1 MLLFQKNGLVFIGE
15 GVMIGCGDFMQLSIS
30 TVIAT
35 AGCLWALATFPTIY
49 GLTGV
54 WIGFGVF
61 NSLRLAGVIA
71 HQLRFGP
78 LAPRKM
84 KLLATKSDQQP

>member
-1 MLLFQKNGLVFIGE
+1 
-15 GVMIGCGDFMQLSIS
+15 MIGCGNFMQLSIS

-35 AGCLWALATFPTIY
+35 AGCLWALHTFPPIY

-54 WIGFGVF
+54 WMGFGVF

-71 HQLRFGP
+71 HQLFLGP
-78 LAPRKM
+78 LAPRNM
-84 KLLATKSDQQP
+84 KKAEKRNA

>member
-1 MLLFQKNGLVFIGE
+1 
-15 GVMIGCGDFMQLSIS
+15 MIGCGNYLQLSIS

-35 AGCLWALATFPTIY
+35 IGCLWALATFPPIY

-61 NSLRLAGVIA
+61 NSLRLMGVIA
-71 HQLRFGP
+71 HQLFLGP
-78 LAPRKM
+78 LAPRNIRKAERQA
-84 KLLATKSDQQP
+84 L